1 MNKVVFIILMGVS
14 LACFSKGLNSVEDTS
29 RGINKIIASVNG
41 DIITLR
47 DLQEFKRSSSIDKS
61 ASISGEQAL
70 ENLIEE
76 KLIVQLAEKEKFRVD
91 NSLVDK
97 KMKQLISAYGGYNKL
112 EESLAKA
119 GLSTAIIIKKVKDNL
134 LIREAVSKY
143 VGSKISISP
152 IEVTEYYKKH
162 VKEFSSLPEYICW
175 ITKSGKKDFLDGLSV
190 KIKEE
195 GFNQLLTERKDI
207 FFRVESDEKGLND
220 EVKEVVK
227 SIKEGQWKIKY
238 IEGAYYLVYLSKI
251 VPGHKAFINEVRD
264 KIYKRLWREKFSKK
278 FEEWIKELKEK
289 SVIKIYPAE

>member
-76 KLIVQLAEKEKFRVD
+76 KLIVQLAEKEKFKID

-97 KMKQLISAYGGYNKL
+97 KIKQLISNYGGYDRL

-119 GLSTAIIIKKVKDNL
+119 GLSTAIIRKKIGDNF
-134 LIREAVSKY
+134 LIHEAVNKY
-143 VGSKISISP
+143 VGSKISVSP
-152 IEVTEYYKKH
+152 IEITEYYKGH
-162 VKEFSSLPEYICW
+162 ANEFKSLPKYICW
-175 ITKSGKKDFLDGLSV
+175 ITKSGKKDFLDELS
-190 KIKEE
+190 KKMKDE
-195 GFNQLLTERKDI
+195 GFDKVLAEKEDI
-207 FFRVESDEKGLND
+207 FFKIESDEKGFND
-220 EVKEVVK
+220 KVKGIIK
-227 SIKEGQWKIKY
+227 NIKEGQWKIKE
-238 IEGAYYLVYLSKI
+238 IEGAYYLVYLAKI
-251 VPGHKAFINEVRD
+251 VPAHKAFINEVRD